1 VVCKTNQKR
10 TSHAELKVNGKQIEL
25 NNFVENFISQAVIGM
40 VQSLRSVADAETI
53 SLKISKETK

>member
-1 VVCKTNQKR
+1 VACKTNQNWISR
-10 TSHAELKVNGKQIEL
+10 AELKVNGKPIEL

-40 VQSLRSVADAETI
+40 VQSLRGVGDVDTI